1 MSTKKKAAISPLY
14 TIKAVIILD
23 SEGQRIAAKYA
34 TFSDLLKP
42 KDQISFEKKLTL
54 KAAKSPNEVM
64 LIDDA
69 MVLYRALGDVHV
81 FIVGGIEENELLL
94 LNVLNVFCDSLQIV
108 LGEDV
113 SKQVA
118 MDSLDSVLLLIDEL
132 VDDGIILET
141 DPNLI
146 AERATM
152 RNSAEPSIPEQTL
165 TQAFMLAKDQLIKAL
180 R

>member
-1 MSTKKKAAISPLY
+1 MSTKKKASISPLY
-14 TIKAVIILD
+14 TIKAVIVLD
-23 SEGQRIAAKYA
+23 SEGQRIATKYA
-34 TFSDLLKP
+34 TFSELLKP
-42 KDQISFEKKLTL
+42 KDQLAFEKKLAI
-54 KAAKSPNEVM
+54 KASKSPNEVM

-69 MVLYRALGDVHV
+69 MVLYKALGDVHV
-81 FIVGGIEENELLL
+81 FVVGDIEENELLL

-108 LGEDV
+108 LGDDV
-113 SKQVA
+113 SKQAA
-118 MDSLDSVLLLIDEL
+118 MDSLDYVFLLIDEL

>member
-1 MSTKKKAAISPLY
+1 MSAKKKAPISPLY

-23 SEGQRIAAKYA
+23 SEGQRVAAKYA
-34 TFSDLLKP
+34 TFSEILKP
-42 KDQISFEKKLTL
+42 KDQTAFEKKLIL
-54 KAAKSPNEVM
+54 KVSKAPNEIM

-69 MVLYRALGDVHV
+69 MVLYRAIGDLHV
-81 FIVGGIEENELLL
+81 FIVGSLDENELLL
-94 LNVLNVFCDSLQIV
+94 LNVLNVFCDSLQIA
-108 LGEDV
+108 LGEEV
-113 SKQVA
+113 SKQIA

-152 RNSAEPSIPEQTL
+152 RSSAETSIPEQTL